1 MPKEFKGCPT
11 DRSGVGIFMA
21 LEAAILMGVSANGP
35 KRIFG
40 KAQWACANAS
50 RADIQCEGR
59 RRQLL

>member
-35 KRIFG
+35 LRNNPS
-40 KAQWACANAS
+40 CPLS
-50 RADIQCEGR
+50 SE
-59 RRQLL
+59 